1 MWVDSTESGIE
12 PEEGAYA
19 AYTVKGDYFLCKRC
33 YECNRR
39 ANRNSRETVRQE
51 QDSDKT
57 DLYITVRENPWA
69 ASAVYGFRVVR
80 TKGPLFLQ
88 FEFAEFRLALS
99 YGEDLYIAW
108 RSYSDLKRLMN
119 QVLPMCLP
127 LTMAAW
133 ALVQRGGAGDGLFPT
148 LNTEFLVWKVTNLN
162 RYEVTTVIS
171 AHNGLYVAPCYIIV
185 CVQEIGYSHSACS
198 CLELVLLVCFTDV
211 AVSILLHTNFSL
223 CR

>member
-1 MWVDSTESGIE
+1 MSVYSCSTSPVLFHAGWYDSEETGRRESIPRGINPILQRIFMWVDSTESGVE

-69 ASAVYGFRVVR
+69 ASAVYGYRVVR
-80 TKGPLFLQ
+80 TRGPLWLQ

-148 LNTEFLVWKVTNLN
+148 LNTEFLVWKVRL
-162 RYEVTTVIS
+162 
-171 AHNGLYVAPCYIIV
+171 LLPLLVA
-185 CVQEIGYSHSACS
+185 
-198 CLELVLLVCFTDV
+198 LVLTCTFCMI
-211 AVSILLHTNFSL
+211 AKRS
-223 CR
+223 